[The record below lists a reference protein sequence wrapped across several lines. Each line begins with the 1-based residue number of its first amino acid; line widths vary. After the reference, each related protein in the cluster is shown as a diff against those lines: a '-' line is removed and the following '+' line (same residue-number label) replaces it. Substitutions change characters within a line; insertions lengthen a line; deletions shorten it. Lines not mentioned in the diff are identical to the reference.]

1 MAITASVQPDWIGPD
16 RICQIWLP
24 ATVSVRFF
32 FFFFLLF
39 VCLFVFSKKAWIILR
54 KTDPDLMWM
63 AWPGFGQTHQV
74 WKQGD
79 VQESSGPVSGRT
91 QSARYQ
97 LPTFTRGS
105 VLPQTSRI
113 ILCKSNGPR
122 LANTSEPIRSGSDL
136 ACLLGGVGGRTLGV
150 GGGGSG
156 GMLEESELVK
166 SGLAS
171 LNIALPK
178 IMCPCSAALLV

>member
-24 ATVSVRFF
+24 ATVAVRFCF
-32 FFFFLLF
+32 
-39 VCLFVFSKKAWIILR
+39 CFVFVFKEGMDHTEQNRPGSDVDGLARVWPNTSGLEASRCAGIIGPSFWQDAIGPL
-54 KTDPDLMWM
+54 
-63 AWPGFGQTHQV
+63 
-74 WKQGD
+74 
-79 VQESSGPVSGRT
+79 PVSH
-91 QSARYQ
+91 
-97 LPTFTRGS
+97 FTRGS

-122 LANTSEPIRSGSDL
+122 LANASEPIRSGSDL

-150 GGGGSG
+150 WWGGGGEWG
-156 GMLEESELVK
+156 LLEESELVK
-166 SGLAS
+166 SDLAS